1 MYKKDH
7 RCSYH
12 LNTKALIFV
21 FSNLFIFLWKYL
33 NMPWFFQPFLFLF
46 LFPLSPRS
54 ASFSSPFPFSLY
66 LSPWHPLSSILS
78 TTIPSLSIHLFYLP
92 GHLLSLLLSLHNKHP
107 LISSLFKIRFV
118 DFMCIISH
126 SWDIA
131 GTSDLNMDL
140 LGWDHSWRVRLGKC
154 RMLALR
160 TMVISLF
167 NISFKFWSILVLYRY
182 LRGSLLENGPVVVK
196 Q

>member
-1 MYKKDH
+1 MKRPKY
-7 RCSYH
+7 
-12 LNTKALIFV
+12 ALIFST
-21 FSNLFIFLWKYL
+21 F
-33 NMPWFFQPFLFLF
+33 
-46 LFPLSPRS
+46 
-54 ASFSSPFPFSLY
+54 SFS
-66 LSPWHPLSSILS
+66 PLSSFCIFLLS
-78 TTIPSLSIHLFYLP
+78 LSFLSLPLSLISPLLYIYSPQQSPSLSIHLFYLP

-160 TMVISLF
+160 PMVISLF
-167 NISFKFWSILVLYRY
+167 NISFKFWSMLVLCRW
-182 LRGSLLENGPVVVK
+182 GSLLENGPVVVK